1 MEQTIK
7 NRLGQVLGTIRD
19 EGDRQVA
26 RDFYGRIVGYYRK
39 RDDVT
44 TDENGLIVTR
54 GNTLAGLI
62 PQDWQR

>member
-7 NRLGQVLGTIRD
+7 NRLGQILGTIRD

-44 TDENGLIVTR
+44 TDENGMIVAR